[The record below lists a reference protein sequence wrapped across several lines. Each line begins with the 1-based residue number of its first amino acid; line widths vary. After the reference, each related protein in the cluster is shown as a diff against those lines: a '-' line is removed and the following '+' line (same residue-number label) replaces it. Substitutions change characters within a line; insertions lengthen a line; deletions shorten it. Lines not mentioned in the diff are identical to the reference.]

1 MFLSK
6 INYLS
11 ALLTM
16 FQYDNLEENT
26 SSNREENDENV
37 QMDYTKKLPRFFDY
51 YLSEN
56 TTSIFIF
63 KMTFN
68 ILVF

>member
-6 INYLS
+6 INYFS

-26 SSNREENDENV
+26 ASNSEENDENV

-51 YLSEN
+51 YLNEKS
-56 TTSIFIF
+56 TGIFIF
-63 KMTFN
+63 
-68 ILVF
+68 I